1 MKISNL
7 ITGIALLT
15 APAAL
20 AAPTEQ
26 QDQAAAAQSNYQD
39 LLESIFDNLPLD
51 AVPDDG
57 PVPEW
62 TPVEGL
68 NGRILGWV
76 IVDDDPYV
84 RFNLQYSPDCLLR
97 RI

>member
-1 MKISNL
+1 MKTSNL
-7 ITGIALLT
+7 ITGIALL
-15 APAAL
+15 AASAAL

-26 QDQAAAAQSNYQD
+26 QGQPSTAESNNYQA
-39 LLESIFDNLPLD
+39 LMESIFENLPID

-57 PVPEW
+57 PVPQW

-68 NGRILGWV
+68 DGRILGWV

-84 RFNLQYSPDCLLR
+84 RFNL
-97 RI
+97 